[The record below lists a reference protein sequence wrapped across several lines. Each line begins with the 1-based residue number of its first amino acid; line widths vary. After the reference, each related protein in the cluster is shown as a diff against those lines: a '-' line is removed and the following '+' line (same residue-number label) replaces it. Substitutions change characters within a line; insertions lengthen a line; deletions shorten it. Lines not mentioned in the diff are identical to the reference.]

1 MSEGLGNQRA
11 RCAWVSTEQIDI
23 DYHDTE
29 WGIPVRDSRAL
40 WEMLILEGFQAD
52 LSWVTILKKR
62 ENFRDAFCQFD
73 PEVIASWGDAEV
85 ERRLKNDGIVRH
97 RGKINATIGNARA

>member
-1 MSEGLGNQRA
+1 M
-11 RCAWVSTEQIDI
+11 
-23 DYHDTE
+23 
-29 WGIPVRDSRAL
+29 
-40 WEMLILEGFQAD
+40 WEMLILEGFQAG

-85 ERRLKNDGIVRH
+85 ELLLKNDGILRH